1 MLSAYPACFYKE
13 KDGGYSVIFPDLKG
27 AATQGD
33 NLQDAFAMAVDCLA
47 GYLYTSME
55 DKEPI
60 PPPSDLSAVDPHAF
74 LDTINCSDDAPCF
87 INMVAVDV
95 PSYAKE
101 HFEKSVKKTL
111 SIPSW
116 LNDAAK
122 AQNINFSQVLQ
133 KALRQQLGL

>member
-1 MLSAYPACFYKE
+1 MLSAYPACFYEE
-13 KDGGYSVIFPDLKG
+13 KDGGYSVLFPDLG

-55 DKEPI
+55 DKEPL
-60 PPPSDLSAVDPHAF
+60 PAPSALTDVDPHAV
-74 LDTINCSDDAPCF
+74 LRDLGIGDDAPCF
-87 INMVAVDV
+87 VNMVTVDV
-95 PSYAKE
+95 KAYAKE

-111 SIPSW
+111 SIPAW

-133 KALRQQLGL
+133 KALRQHLGM